1 MGGCVVALGGRQY
14 GDMVLPGPSSM
25 MVADK
30 NARNSMDQA
39 PGRMVGWR
47 RACSSSLAGRW
58 PGWLA
63 LSPLR
68 SGWLASVCGPSV
80 GCSYIEHRSARR
92 RDAAGDYPIHLGKI
106 CKPASSQQIRTI
118 VFPATVAIIARI
130 IITRVEKDARQEKEQ
145 SGLAAP
151 WLASCR

>member
-47 RACSSSLAGRW
+47 RACSSPLAGRW
-58 PGWLA
+58 PGWA
-63 LSPLR
+63 CAVPTPV
-68 SGWLASVCGPSV
+68 WLAGLRLWSVCWLLV
-80 GCSYIEHRSARR
+80 YR
-92 RDAAGDYPIHLGKI
+92 
-106 CKPASSQQIRTI
+106 
-118 VFPATVAIIARI
+118 
-130 IITRVEKDARQEKEQ
+130 
-145 SGLAAP
+145 AP
-151 WLASCR
+151 FD